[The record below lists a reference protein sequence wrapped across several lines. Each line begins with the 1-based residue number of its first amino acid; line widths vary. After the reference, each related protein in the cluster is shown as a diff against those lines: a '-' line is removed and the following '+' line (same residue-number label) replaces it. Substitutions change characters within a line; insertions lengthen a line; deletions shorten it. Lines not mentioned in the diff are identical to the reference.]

1 MNSNPPPTSAHLPI
15 FKRQVK
21 RKRKTNTK
29 VLKPYEV
36 RATMTFSDILHVPTK
51 NLPKTLRPFH
61 TALTL
66 QTYRKVCSICEDEL
80 PLVAYNKLKKKP
92 LHLQVPSE
100 HGALRTHY
108 LRPYCKQCQAKLH
121 KEWRERTQ

>member
-1 MNSNPPPTSAHLPI
+1 MNSNPTPPRLPI

-21 RKRKTNTK
+21 RKKKTNTK

-36 RATMTFSDILHVPTK
+36 RATMTFSDIMSVPTK
-51 NLPKTLRPFH
+51 NLLPKSLRPFYI
-61 TALTL
+61 ALTL
-66 QTYRKVCSICEDEL
+66 QTYRKVCSICKDEL
-80 PLVAYNKLKKKP
+80 GLAAYNKLKKKP

-100 HGALRTHY
+100 HGSLRTHY